1 MLWGYR
7 LNSVKA
13 AADAAGRQICFIGL
27 SLTTYLEAAEKVGR
41 APFSPAELVPV
52 NDLEEHDP
60 NKILIVTTGSQ
71 VRLGWRG
78 RLARITERSL
88 LTSEC
93 LEAIQHLCCKPP
105 LP

>member
-71 VRLGWRG
+71 VRLGWRVYLRG
-78 RLARITERSL
+78 SL
-88 LTSEC
+88 SAHSSQVNVLKQSKLLC
-93 LEAIQHLCCKPP
+93 GKLHLP
-105 LP
+105 